1 MADASSQRFIQQVS
15 EGIELFEKL
24 HQLLEDELSIIVSRD
39 LDALNDMTQRK
50 HQVLREIESSI
61 LERNQSLTL
70 LGFTPSEDGFK
81 QFSNTLSL
89 SERGPLIEN
98 WTHLTHLLSQIRFA
112 NERNEQVVSRNKAN
126 VDQLLNLLQGQHTAN
141 ALYDQQG
148 SKGHYSAQRRIG
160 KA

>member
-1 MADASSQRFIQQVS
+1 MTSASSQRFIQQVS
-15 EGIELFEKL
+15 EGVELFEKL
-24 HQLLEDELSIIVSRD
+24 HQLLEEELSIIVSRD

-81 QFSNTLSL
+81 QLCSTLPSP
-89 SERGPLIEN
+89 ERSALIGN
-98 WTHLTHLLSQIRFA
+98 WTQLTELLREIRLA

-126 VDQLLNLLQGQHTAN
+126 VEQLLNLLQGQHTTN
-141 ALYDQQG
+141 SLYDQQG
-148 SKGHYSAQRRIG
+148 SKGNYSAQRRIG